1 MARLV
6 DPEMEDNRE
15 ENLQTTETEPEEIYV
30 EPESVVG
37 EEPEESSSD
46 LPDKYRGK
54 SVAELAEMHSNLERL
69 MGKQSQ
75 EVGELRKAFDKMV
88 QDSLAAKQ
96 QDATPEQE
104 VDDVDFYA
112 DPKAAFEKMLN
123 NHPTLKN
130 AQEVALQMRKQ
141 EALAALQA
149 AHPDMKEVL
158 SDTQFREWVGKSKIR
173 QQLFEDADKNY
184 NYEAA
189 NELFDLWKDRQ
200 AVVKQTAK
208 VEKAAQKQEV
218 KKAATGSSRSN
229 PDGQTSRKIYR
240 RRDIIELMNKDPKRY
255 ESLQPEIM
263 KAYSEGR
270 VR

>member
-15 ENLQTTETEPEEIYV
+15 ETSELTETTEEFV
-30 EPESVVG
+30 EPTEAEVV

-96 QDATPEQE
+96 QDATPEPE
-104 VDDVDFYA
+104 LDDIDFYA

-123 NHPTLKN
+123 NHPTLRN

-158 SDTQFREWVGKSKIR
+158 TNKQFQEWVGKSKIR

-189 NELFDLWKDRQ
+189 SELFDLWKDRQ
-200 AVVKQTAK
+200 AVVEQTAK
-208 VEKAAQKQEV
+208 VEKVAQKQEV
-218 KKAATGSSRSN
+218 KKAATGSARSN
-229 PDGQTSRKIYR
+229 PDSQSSRKIYR

-255 ESLQPEIM
+255 EALQPEIM

>member
-6 DPEMEDNRE
+6 DPETEDNRE
-15 ENLQTTETEPEEIYV
+15 ETFEVPETTEELVEPTEPEEV
-30 EPESVVG
+30 ST
-37 EEPEESSSD
+37 PEESSSD

-96 QDATPEQE
+96 QDATPEPE
-104 VDDVDFYA
+104 LDDVDFYA

-123 NHPTLKN
+123 NHPTLRN

-141 EALAALQA
+141 EALAALQS

-158 SDTQFREWVGKSKIR
+158 TNKQFQEWVGKSKIR

-208 VEKAAQKQEV
+208 VEKVAQKQEV
-218 KKAATGSSRSN
+218 KKAATGSARSN
-229 PDGQTSRKIYR
+229 PDSQSSRKIYR

-255 ESLQPEIM
+255 EALQPEIM

>member
-1 MARLV
+1 MATLV
-6 DPEMEDNRE
+6 DPINEEDNRDDLPE
-15 ENLQTTETEPEEIYV
+15 EAGTETVEEEVEAVEAPE
-30 EPESVVG
+30 EPES
-37 EEPEESSSD
+37 SDD

-75 EVGELRKAFDKMV
+75 EVGELRKAFDNMV
-88 QDSLAAKQ
+88 QQSLSAKQ
-96 QDATPEQE
+96 TEASPETE

-112 DPKAAFEKMLN
+112 DPKAAFEKMMA
-123 NHPTLKN
+123 NHPTIKT
-130 AQEVALQMRKQ
+130 AQEVAIQMRKQ

-149 AHPDMKEVL
+149 AHPDMKEVVT
-158 SDTQFREWVGKSKIR
+158 DEKFQEWVGKSKIR
-173 QQLFEDADKNY
+173 TQLFEDADKNY

-189 NELFDLWKDRQ
+189 NELLDLWKDRQ
-200 AVVKQTAK
+200 SVVRKTAE
-208 VEKAAQKQEV
+208 VEKVAQKQEL

-229 PDGQTSRKIYR
+229 PDGQSSRKIYR
-240 RRDIIELMNKDPKRY
+240 RRDIIDLMNKDPKRY
-255 ESLQPEIM
+255 EALQPEIM